1 MCVEI
6 ESRDD
11 GDPTSSNRRDS
22 LVQVDGL
29 FSNCI
34 LQEDESTDDSPSEL
48 SHPAEDD
55 EDDVDEDDVSDLS

>member
-11 GDPTSSNRRDS
+11 GDPTSSIRRDS
-22 LVQVDGL
+22 
-29 FSNCI
+29 FSK
-34 LQEDESTDDSPSEL
+34 STDDSPSEL

-55 EDDVDEDDVSDLS
+55 EDDEDDVDEDDVSDIS

>member
-11 GDPTSSNRRDS
+11 GDPTSSIIRRDS
-22 LVQVDGL
+22 
-29 FSNCI
+29 FSK
-34 LQEDESTDDSPSEL
+34 STDDSPSEL

-55 EDDVDEDDVSDLS
+55 EDDVDEDDVSDIS